1 MIELSI
7 VDVFLGIIYVLFF
20 SVIFTITYLSKRDS
34 DSIYEFLL
42 PGYLFKVIGAVFFLL
57 IYIYYYK
64 GGDTIGY
71 FLSAKALVNLMHKHP
86 DIYLS
91 ILGGNTSL
99 ENFSYFDATTGYPWY
114 YRDPWSFTVVRITSV
129 FTLLGFKSIM
139 ATTILVATVTYSG
152 NWFLYKFLSTHYPSL
167 KKEFALAVLF
177 FPSVAFWGSGILKDS
192 FTLAASLFM
201 FVALFQVLIYKKH
214 ILKNL
219 VLILLSFWILIRIKP
234 YIFFMEIGT
243 FTLIFLY
250 IAMQVI
256 RFRFLRIILFP
267 LVISVT
273 FSLAMWIYFNTASV
287 AGGFYASVNDIIETI
302 VIKQRDLTQ
311 DYYGGNSF
319 NIGYFEPTIP
329 GILSKFFPATIAG
342 MFRPFLWEARNVV
355 MLMSGLE
362 TFLLLLFF
370 LKQAINFLRLLII
383 KGGKAFKVFYDP
395 LMIYSITY
403 SVLFA
408 YMIGLITANFG
419 ALVRYRIPFVPFL
432 LVFLFVLNRK
442 YGLLKKVAD
451 R

>member
-1 MIELSI
+1 MIELNI
-7 VDVFLGIIYVLFF
+7 VDVLLGIIYVLFF
-20 SVIFTITYLSKRDS
+20 GVIFTTIYLSKRDK
-34 DSIYEFLL
+34 DKIYEFLL

-71 FLSAKALVNLMHKHP
+71 FMSSKALVNLMHKHP

-91 ILGGNTSL
+91 ILFGNTSM

-114 YRDPWSFTVVRITSV
+114 YHDPWSFTVVRITSV
-129 FTLLGFKSIM
+129 FAILGFNSIM

-167 KKEFALAVLF
+167 KKEFALAILF

-192 FTLAASLFM
+192 FTLAASFYM
-201 FVALFQVLIYKKH
+201 FVALFQILIYKKY

-219 VLILLSFWILIRIKP
+219 ILIFLSFWILIRIKP

-250 IAMQVI
+250 ISMKVI
-256 RFRFLRIILFP
+256 KFRFLRIILFP
-267 LVISVT
+267 LVITVT
-273 FSLAMWIYFNTASV
+273 FSLAIWIYFNTASV
-287 AGGFYASVNDIIETI
+287 AGGFYSSVNDIIEAI

-319 NIGYFEPTIP
+319 NIGYFDPTIP
-329 GILSKFFPATIAG
+329 GILSKFLPATIAG
-342 MFRPFLWEARNVV
+342 MFRPFLWEARNMV

-362 TFLLLLFF
+362 TFLILIFF
-370 LKQAINFLRLLII
+370 AKQTVNFLRLLII
-383 KGGKAFKVFYDP
+383 KGVKAFKVFYDP

-403 SVLFA
+403 SVMFA

-419 ALVRYRIPFVPFL
+419 ALVRYRIPFAPFL
-432 LVFLFVLNRK
+432 LIFLFILNRK
-442 YGLLKKVAD
+442 FRLLKKIAE